1 MAGNGKHSSQYET
14 SIAGW
19 SFAIADTLA
28 SYGLDP
34 TEIFRSAGIALD
46 EVGSASAR
54 LPIDSV
60 QQVWQFANAHTDDCF
75 GIRVA
80 HHLTPASLHALG
92 FALWC
97 SSTLRELFERYIR
110 YRCVLS
116 HMHFCEL
123 IDEGD
128 IVRLSLVDERRIKS
142 EITND
147 AATAFF
153 LRIARE
159 LYREDFS
166 PRELHITRSL
176 GGERRQIEEFFCT
189 DISESAAG
197 YCALFAAEDLEA
209 PLRFANPDLAAHL
222 DLIVERYIAEFGLI
236 SEYMLRVRTEIHH
249 LLEQGSV
256 SLELVA
262 DNLNVTVRTLQRRLA
277 SENSSYNIL
286 LDEVR
291 HHLALEYSTA
301 PRANAT
307 EIAFRLGF
315 TDSGSFGRS
324 FRRWTG
330 QSFSEYRH
338 GKRQD

>member
-1 MAGNGKHSSQYET
+1 LAGNGKHGSQYET

-19 SFAIADTLA
+19 SFAIADALA
-28 SYGLDP
+28 SYGLEP
-34 TEIFRSAGIALD
+34 TEIFRRAGIAID
-46 EVGSASAR
+46 EVDSPSAR
-54 LPIDSV
+54 LPVDSV
-60 QQVWQFANAHTDDCF
+60 QQVWQFAHAHTDDCF

-80 HHLTPASLHALG
+80 QHLTPASLHAMGLS
-92 FALWC
+92 LWC
-97 SSTLRELFERYIR
+97 SNTLRELFERYIR

-123 IDEGD
+123 IDEGES
-128 IVRLSLVDERRIKS
+128 VRLSLVDERRIKS

-153 LRIARE
+153 LGIARR

-176 GGERRQIEEFFCT
+176 GEERRDIEEFFQT
-189 DISESAAG
+189 EIVENAGG
-197 YCALFAAEDLEA
+197 YCVLFAAEDLEA
-209 PLRFANPDLAAHL
+209 PLRFANPELATQL
-222 DLIVERYIAEFGLI
+222 DLIIERYIAEFGLI
-236 SEYMLRVRTEIHH
+236 SEYMLRVRTEIHR
-249 LLEQGSV
+249 LIGLGSV

-262 DNLNVTVRTLQRRLA
+262 DNLNVTARTLQRRLA
-277 SENSSYNIL
+277 SEKSSYNIL
-286 LDEVR
+286 LDQVR
-291 HHLALEYSTA
+291 KQLALEYSAA
-301 PRANAT
+301 PKASAT

-330 QSFSEYRH
+330 QSFSEYRQTR
-338 GKRQD
+338 RQA